1 MHMAARCICL
11 ASIGLMATQ
20 PGCLLLNAMLPR
32 KSGNALDV
40 SLLKAQG
47 YSIPPGG
54 MPAPVVLDPNDG
66 PRVILEVRA
75 DERHL
80 ETIPLP
86 EKGMFIEELV
96 QQAKLHENFG
106 QLSISIMRPN
116 GEGAPP
122 VRMDLTTNDA
132 GKATNVGQNY
142 ALRPGD
148 HIIVLHDER
157 SYFERFMAKTTK
169 MN

>member
-1 MHMAARCICL
+1 
-11 ASIGLMATQ
+11 
-20 PGCLLLNAMLPR
+20 
-32 KSGNALDV
+32 
-40 SLLKAQG
+40 
-47 YSIPPGG
+47 
-54 MPAPVVLDPNDG
+54 VVLDPSDG

-86 EKGMFIEELV
+86 DKGMFIEELI
-96 QQAKLHENFG
+96 QQAKLNENFG

-132 GKATNVGQNY
+132 GKASNVGQNY
-142 ALRPGD
+142 ALHPGD

-157 SYFERFMAKTTK
+157 SYFERFMSKTTK
-169 MN
+169 TN